1 MNIFEEFLNRYG
13 EYIHLSSVAM
23 LFDGKLLE
31 DCIDGYR
38 TLTVSGRET
47 LGYELN
53 TSGRILGRDG
63 VIPINK
69 NLPPREITIKYLL
82 TADDNTLFQAKF
94 RELNQLLNTSDDVPI
109 QFRDEME
116 VTYFGQVTSMDAVDD
131 NTNTVIA
138 EYTIFCS
145 DPYKY
150 EGKCALTG
158 NPLNIYVGTPH
169 KTHPSTIELTVKETA
184 NKIAIDNITTGRH
197 IILNGE
203 YASGDVISIDIESR
217 KIMQD
222 GRNIMNN
229 LDYTQSD
236 FHEFWLHNDDV
247 LQVTPY
253 STEMRIEL
261 QGRWK

>member
-1 MNIFEEFLNRYG
+1 MSVFDDFINYG
-13 EYIHLSSVAM
+13 EYLYLSSVAM
-23 LFDGKLLE
+23 LFNGKLIE
-31 DCIDGYR
+31 DYVNGYR

-47 LGYELN
+47 LGYEFN

-63 VIPINK
+63 VIPISK
-69 NLPPREITIKYLL
+69 NLPPREITVKYLL

-150 EGKCALTG
+150 EGKRALTG
-158 NPLNIYVGTPH
+158 NPLNIYVGTPY
-169 KTHPSTIELTVKETA
+169 KTHPKE
-184 NKIAIDNITTGRH
+184 IAIQLKSDASKITVDNNTTGRH
-197 IILNGE
+197 IILNGD
-203 YASGDVISIDIESR
+203 YKIGDNIVINIDNKVIT
-217 KIMQD
+217 QNN
-222 GRNIMNN
+222 RNIMNN
-229 LDYTQSD
+229 LDYISSD
-236 FHEFWLHNDDV
+236 FHEFWLHDGDTI
-247 LQVTPY
+247 QVTPTN
-253 STEMRIEL
+253 SDLTISF